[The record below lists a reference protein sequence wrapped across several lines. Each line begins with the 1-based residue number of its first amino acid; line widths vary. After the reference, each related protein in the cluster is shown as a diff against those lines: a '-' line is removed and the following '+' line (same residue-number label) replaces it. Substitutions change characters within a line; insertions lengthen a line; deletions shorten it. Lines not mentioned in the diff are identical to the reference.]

1 VSPDGGQGSHPGE
14 EGIPAGQ
21 SVSCVLIV
29 GAGLIGTSLGLALR
43 SQGVDVY
50 LADRD
55 AAAAALAQDL
65 GAGRAREPAREPD
78 VVVLATPPASIATVL
93 IAYQRLFL
101 TATFSDLAS
110 VKSQPQREIE
120 AAGGDTSRF
129 VGGHPLAGRERSG
142 AGAARADLFEGRPW
156 VLTPSP
162 ATSSEALDRASRVAT
177 LCGAQVVTMTPQ
189 RHDEAVALVSH
200 VPQLMASLTAARL
213 ASADRDLV
221 DLSGQGVRDVTR
233 VAASDP
239 ALWTEI
245 LVSNAPFVLD
255 VLDAVSADL
264 DALCGA
270 LAAVTAET
278 ASRGTQQ
285 AISRHTDRSTDR
297 LVEPVTRLLER
308 GNLGQ
313 GRIPGKHGAPP
324 ATYTMVPVV
333 VPDSPG
339 ELARLLVACG
349 DAGINVEDVSIEH
362 SPGQPVGL
370 VEIAVRPPAA
380 QVLAQALRERGW
392 SVHF

>member
-1 VSPDGGQGSHPGE
+1 M
-14 EGIPAGQ
+14 
-21 SVSCVLIV
+21 
-29 GAGLIGTSLGLALR
+29 
-43 SQGVDVY
+43 
-50 LADRD
+50 
-55 AAAAALAQDL
+55 
-65 GAGRAREPAREPD
+65 
-78 VVVLATPPASIATVL
+78 
-93 IAYQRLFL
+93 
-101 TATFSDLAS
+101 
-110 VKSQPQREIE
+110 
-120 AAGGDTSRF
+120 GGDASRF

-162 ATSSEALDRASRVAT
+162 QTSAVAIQRARHIVR
-177 LCGAQVVTMTPQ
+177 LCGAQVVTMTPE

-200 VPQLMASLTAARL
+200 VPQLMSSLTAARL
-213 ASADRDLV
+213 ATADKDLV

-239 ALWTEI
+239 GLWTQI
-245 LVSNAPFVLD
+245 LAWNAPFVLD
-255 VLDAVSADL
+255 VLDGVAEDL
-264 DALCGA
+264 GA
-270 LAAVTAET
+270 LRSALRAVAGE
-278 ASRGTQQ
+278 AGANGQPGGSARQ
-285 AISRHTDRSTDR
+285 TDTTRNR
-297 LVEPVTRLLER
+297 LIAPVTGLLER
-308 GNLGQ
+308 GNAGQ

-333 VPDSPG
+333 IRDSPG

-380 QVLAQALRERGW
+380 QVLADALRERGW